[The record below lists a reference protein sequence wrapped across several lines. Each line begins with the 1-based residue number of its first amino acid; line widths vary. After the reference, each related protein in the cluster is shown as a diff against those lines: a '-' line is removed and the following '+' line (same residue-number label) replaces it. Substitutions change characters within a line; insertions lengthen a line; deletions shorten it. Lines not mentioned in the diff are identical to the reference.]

1 MAGEIALKLN
11 LQIKKETLA
20 TLQAAFVKLNEVVIT
35 PLQIHNANAADRNV
49 GFSFCDAYCEVSEL
63 NDEQYKFGGL
73 FINGIKILKDYLRK
87 SPVLPKLPKDVD
99 ALERLLN
106 SLEEGKLCIQNVR
119 PELGQ
124 NCLKRLSADDNVMS
138 RFNAKSKY
146 IRSTST
152 CHNL

>member
-49 GFSFCDAYCEVSEL
+49 GFSFCDAYCEVTEL
-63 NDEQYKFGGL
+63 KDEQYKFGGL

-87 SPVLPKLPKDVD
+87 SPVLPKLPKDVE
-99 ALERLLN
+99 ALERLLKC
-106 SLEEGKLCIQNVR
+106 LEEGKFCIQNAK
-119 PELGQ
+119 PDLGQ
-124 NCLKRLSADDNVMS
+124 NCLNQQLTNTREKVLEEL
-138 RFNAKSKY
+138 
-146 IRSTST
+146 
-152 CHNL
+152 NLL